1 MGFRQECLVSKID
14 SEFMAVY
21 QLNYGFTSD
30 GQAKPTIPDAPTPE
44 APKPTPET
52 KQKQTKK
59 AEWFQ
64 VEKNKNAKVYVSGL
78 PESITEEK
86 FINLNGVPKGDALC
100 SYVMV
105 ESVDLS
111 IQILDDSLYEDGKI
125 QNTSGK
131 SHVKIRNSCEKFGRV
146 KRLEVYDQH
155 VDGIGMISFN
165 DPIEADLAIQML
177 NGRLFN
183 GRKQMMNNKKRYEA
197 WKKFLDDGDEEEEED
212 KDNHPESLP
221 KKKTKNKQSG
231 YCLLEMLRNYFGDIN
246 LLPCNLSPASFD
258 GMDGAGNIIFSSNRL
273 SSNPHYVKLNI
284 LYSAKKSVESN
295 SLVYANYAQEK
306 DFAYLRSIGVGIS
319 DKILIAHDPP
329 AYTNDHRV
337 EMSSKFGSGLL
348 IDDYGRGDPLTP
360 GWSSLDGSVK
370 LKLLNLYSL
379 PHIPVHYINSE
390 IARNIM
396 SKLGGRDTPKDWIEL
411 ERVKL
416 QVHSIN
422 EIRSIK
428 NIVGMIKGSV
438 EPDRYIIFGS
448 NRAASNDSPNESL
461 SGISA
466 IVKLA
471 RSFSETMKR
480 YNWRPRR
487 SILFV
492 SWGAKEFGLLGST
505 EWIEENLPLLKNR
518 LVAYINLDE
527 CYSGSLMSIKA
538 SPGMSKI
545 LLKSSKK
552 LKDPFDSTKV
562 TTIPKLKDL
571 NVRQNQG
578 NTVTNF
584 MELDK
589 TEDDGFFEDYDDEDD
604 LLKSAQRPLSLLGSE
619 GDYYPFFLFVKY
631 SFSGYTVYILIKKL
645 EITILIQILKKSPS
659 SNDLKNLQL
668 CIRYASDVM
677 RNFADSVIL
686 PFEPNDYSLIL
697 MEGINYIKSNLT
709 YSRLFSSKDI
719 SLKYLEQSISEFTT
733 VSANWTNYV
742 ASLAPEQ
749 NPMMARMIND
759 QIVQLPR
766 LFSLHDDHRNI
777 TTNILFGPDID
788 PSISVPFPRL
798 RLLIR
803 KLFIYSEEN
812 IGEANTETNPR
823 IDEHIF
829 NLKKHITELFIAIK
843 NGIKQLKPF

>member
-1 MGFRQECLVSKID
+1 MGAEGSSPPITVPKKRVNPFYEIFKKYFPFLVWCILGVGLGVGLHFIIYGNQIHLISKQNHDSYKSDNHITRHIFKKVDLKTLEKYRNWIASNKAADPDESTISNWIMSSFADLDYSYTSKYNALLSFEDPLNPSKI
-14 SEFMAVY
+14 
-21 QLNYGFTSD
+21 
-30 GQAKPTIPDAPTPE
+30 
-44 APKPTPET
+44 
-52 KQKQTKK
+52 
-59 AEWFQ
+59 
-64 VEKNKNAKVYVSGL
+64 
-78 PESITEEK
+78 
-86 FINLNGVPKGDALC
+86 
-100 SYVMV
+100 
-105 ESVDLS
+105 
-111 IQILDDSLYEDGKI
+111 
-125 QNTSGK
+125 
-131 SHVKIRNSCEKFGRV
+131 
-146 KRLEVYDQH
+146 
-155 VDGIGMISFN
+155 
-165 DPIEADLAIQML
+165 
-177 NGRLFN
+177 
-183 GRKQMMNNKKRYEA
+183 
-197 WKKFLDDGDEEEEED
+197 
-212 KDNHPESLP
+212 
-221 KKKTKNKQSG
+221 
-231 YCLLEMLRNYFGDIN
+231 
-246 LLPCNLSPASFD
+246 D

-319 DKILIAHDPP
+319 DKILIARFGKISIGRKISNSQKFEAKGLILIDDPP

-396 SKLGGRDTPKDWIEL
+396 SKLGGRDTPKDWIGSMTGLRYKVGGEFLLSEEL

-552 LKDPFDSTKV
+552 LKDPFDSTKSYYDS
-562 TTIPKLKDL
+562 KLKDL

-584 MELDK
+584 MELDSFFIDDSNEK
-589 TEDDGFFEDYDDEDD
+589 SPRDFLRKETEDDGFFEDYDDEDD

-619 GDYYPFFLFVKY
+619 GDYYPFSFLSNTPSVDIRF
-631 SFSGYTVYILIKKL
+631 
-645 EITILIQILKKSPS
+645 ITHQETGNNNFNTNTKKSPS